1 MGETIMWDDRFE
13 QAMRS
18 KLPLLTPEQQLRPDM
33 ALRDFGLNSLKIM
46 DLIVG
51 LESVYDATFPDEA
64 LTFEAFATPGRLWE
78 LVREHMV
85 DKHEQGT
92 DAR

>member
-1 MGETIMWDDRFE
+1 MWDERFE
-13 QAMRS
+13 QAVRT
-18 KLPLLTPEQQLRPDM
+18 KLPMLASEPRLRPDLS
-33 ALRDFGLNSLKIM
+33 LRDFGLDSMKIM

-51 LESVYDATFPDEA
+51 LESAYGTEFPDEA

-85 DKHEQGT
+85 DAPGRRAGT
-92 DAR
+92 K